1 MFDKTIIIP
10 EDLPGKSGKR
20 IACRWVVIDDDWNIP
35 LIFDSYMNY
44 YKLPGWWMEWD
55 EDKITSFMREIEEET
70 GCKIDDIVEVWK
82 VIEKNSKWEQISY
95 CFIWKIISKWEKH
108 FTQKEIERGFQLI
121 WVKFEDALWLIENE
135 EPRTEAG
142 LIMKER
148 ESYILWE
155 IIKLKNSY

>member
-1 MFDKTIIIP
+1 MFEKTFKAA
-10 EDLPGKSGKR
+10 ELSWEGGLRK
-20 IACRWVVIDDDWNIP
+20 ACRWVIIDENGKIP
-35 LIFDSYMNY
+35 LLFVSKKKYHKI
-44 YKLPGWWMEWD
+44 PWWWMEWD

-82 VIEKNSKWEQISY
+82 VTEKNSKWEQISY
-95 CFIWKIISKWEKH
+95 CFVWRIITKWEKH

-155 IIKLKNSY
+155 IIKLKK